1 MAGRY
6 ACPSR
11 FYRLR
16 KAVLER
22 RVVRLLRIAVVED
35 DPSALAQIEQFL
47 SQYQADRGVAAAV
60 SLFRDGS
67 EILADYRPVYDI
79 IFLDIEMP
87 GVDGMSTAE
96 RIRQTD
102 QNVVIVFITNMAQ
115 YAIRGYEVNAVDFML
130 KPVSYFNFAEK
141 LERALRFSRRRGWRN
156 ILLSGED
163 GVVRFPASELQYVE
177 KDRDYLL
184 YHTDGGVYC
193 KRGTMKSVREE
204 LAGLP
209 FEECTVGCLVNLER
223 VRRIWKESVY
233 LQDAQLP
240 LSRRLKKKFT
250 QSYIDYVG
258 GGL

>member
-1 MAGRY
+1 MI
-6 ACPSR
+6 
-11 FYRLR
+11 
-16 KAVLER
+16 
-22 RVVRLLRIAVVED
+22 RIAIAED
-35 DPSALAQIEQFL
+35 DFICAELLQQYLDQIGQETGRTFHVTHYRTGEDLLEQYKGQFDL
-47 SQYQADRGVAAAV
+47 
-60 SLFRDGS
+60 
-67 EILADYRPVYDI
+67 ILM
-79 IFLDIEMP
+79 DIEMP
-87 GVDGMSTAE
+87 YLDGMKTAE
-96 RIRQTD
+96 QIRRQD
-102 QNVVIVFITNMAQ
+102 QAVAIIFITNMAQ
-115 YAIRGYEVNAVDFML
+115 YAIRGYEVNAIDFML

>member
-1 MAGRY
+1 MI
-6 ACPSR
+6 
-11 FYRLR
+11 
-16 KAVLER
+16 
-22 RVVRLLRIAVVED
+22 RIAIAED
-35 DPSALAQIEQFL
+35 DSICAELLEQYLDRMGQETGRTFRVTRYGTGEDL
-47 SQYQADRGVAAAV
+47 LEQYKGQFD
-60 SLFRDGS
+60 L
-67 EILADYRPVYDI
+67 ILM
-79 IFLDIEMP
+79 DIEMP
-87 GVDGMSTAE
+87 YLDGMKTAE
-96 RIRQTD
+96 QIRRQD
-102 QNVVIVFITNMAQ
+102 QAVAIIFVTNMAQ

-141 LERALRFSRRRGWRN
+141 LERALRFSQRRGWRD

-163 GVVRFPASELQYVE
+163 GVVRFSASELQYVE

>member
-1 MAGRY
+1 MI
-6 ACPSR
+6 
-11 FYRLR
+11 
-16 KAVLER
+16 
-22 RVVRLLRIAVVED
+22 RIAIAED
-35 DPSALAQIEQFL
+35 DFICAELLQQYLDLIGQETGRTFHVTHYGTGEDLLEQYKGQFDL
-47 SQYQADRGVAAAV
+47 
-60 SLFRDGS
+60 
-67 EILADYRPVYDI
+67 ILM
-79 IFLDIEMP
+79 DIEMP
-87 GVDGMSTAE
+87 YLDGMKTAE
-96 RIRQTD
+96 QIRRQD
-102 QNVVIVFITNMAQ
+102 QAVAIIFITNMAQ
-115 YAIRGYEVNAVDFML
+115 YAIRGYEVNAIDFML

>member
-1 MAGRY
+1 MI
-6 ACPSR
+6 
-11 FYRLR
+11 
-16 KAVLER
+16 
-22 RVVRLLRIAVVED
+22 RIAIAED
-35 DPSALAQIEQFL
+35 DLTCAELLQQYLDRIGQETGRTFHVTHYGTGEDLLEQYKGQFDL
-47 SQYQADRGVAAAV
+47 
-60 SLFRDGS
+60 
-67 EILADYRPVYDI
+67 ILM
-79 IFLDIEMP
+79 DIEMP
-87 GVDGMSTAE
+87 YLDGMKTAE
-96 RIRQTD
+96 QIRRQD
-102 QNVVIVFITNMAQ
+102 QAVAIIFITNMAQ
-115 YAIRGYEVNAVDFML
+115 YAIRGYEVNAIDFML

-184 YHTDGGVYC
+184 YHTDAGVYC